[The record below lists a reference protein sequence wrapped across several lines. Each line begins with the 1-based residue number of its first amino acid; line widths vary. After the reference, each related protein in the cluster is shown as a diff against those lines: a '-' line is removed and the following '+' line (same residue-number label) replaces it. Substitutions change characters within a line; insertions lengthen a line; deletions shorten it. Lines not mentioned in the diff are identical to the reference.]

1 VLCGPAVDIPGFDQA
16 LAAAMRLPVTVGAVA
31 QINPEAAGGVPP
43 SRLIVAAGLAIEEA
57 TS

>member
-1 VLCGPAVDIPGFDQA
+1 
-16 LAAAMRLPVTVGAVA
+16 MPVTVGAVS
-31 QINPEAAGGVPP
+31 QVNPDAAGGVPA